1 MTKFTSLETLGHL
14 QKPTTSMLKDPIFVI
29 THSRSCSTA
38 FERVLISPSLRAR
51 AHTHTHTNTH
61 IYTKHL
67 IPLTSNQIFMTRR
80 DILTFFHEPF
90 GDAFYFGPEKISPAH
105 LRWPADKIERSGRGH
120 CTYDYILQSILSAQ
134 VRSYTSRLIAAQ
146 MSHTLT
152 LQNQDST
159 KRVFIKDMSYHIVP
173 PIHSTNAHPPSLQA
187 QNLSNKCPNPTLL
200 PTEFVNSCKV
210 VFLIRN
216 PSAAISSLYRCFI
229 PPLSAQTGDTLLDP
243 TELGYRELRILFDYL
258 RDKNGVVPL
267 VIDADDLLAD
277 PEAILRPLCDDL
289 EIPYS
294 SSMLEWPAP
303 EDHAFALSLFE
314 KFAGYHED
322 ALNSKGFVPKGNG
335 KKHAEPQSKEEQN
348 DIWESKYGSE
358 GMQIIRSAVDACL
371 DDYEYLES
379 LRMHLT

>member
-1 MTKFTSLETLGHL
+1 
-14 QKPTTSMLKDPIFVI
+14 
-29 THSRSCSTA
+29 
-38 FERVLISPSLRAR
+38 
-51 AHTHTHTNTH
+51 
-61 IYTKHL
+61 
-67 IPLTSNQIFMTRR
+67 
-80 DILTFFHEPF
+80 
-90 GDAFYFGPEKISPAH
+90 
-105 LRWPADKIERSGRGH
+105 
-120 CTYDYILQSILSAQ
+120 
-134 VRSYTSRLIAAQ
+134 

-187 QNLSNKCPNPTLL
+187 QNLSNKGPNPTLL

-216 PSAAISSLYRCFI
+216 PSAAIPSLYRCFI
-229 PPLSAQTGDTLLDP
+229 PPLSAQTGDTRLDP

-289 EIPYS
+289 GIPYS

-322 ALNSKGFVPKGNG
+322 ALNSKSFIPKGNG
-335 KKHAEPQSKEEQN
+335 KKHAEPQSKEELN
-348 DIWESKYGSE
+348 DIWKSKYGSE
-358 GMQIIRSAVDACL
+358 GMRIIRSAVDACR
-371 DDYEYLES
+371 DDFEYLES
-379 LRMHLT
+379 FRMRLT